1 MFNVFP
7 FWDLMLGVSLALG
20 AWILVLSAGWTPP
33 PWHMDFTPI
42 SGLFRNADRRRPMVT
57 YFRHAPFIARRPL
70 KTYYPVHSVHLAR
83 RKLHFGR
90 SFFAF
95 SPHCPPKCS

>member
-33 PWHMDFTPI
+33 SWQMDFTPI
-42 SGLFRNADRRRPMVT
+42 SGLLRNAARRRPMVT
-57 YFRHAPFIARRPL
+57 FFRHAPLIARRPL

-83 RKLHFGR
+83 RKFTFNGFRVLR
-90 SFFAF
+90 LTILSQL
-95 SPHCPPKCS
+95 